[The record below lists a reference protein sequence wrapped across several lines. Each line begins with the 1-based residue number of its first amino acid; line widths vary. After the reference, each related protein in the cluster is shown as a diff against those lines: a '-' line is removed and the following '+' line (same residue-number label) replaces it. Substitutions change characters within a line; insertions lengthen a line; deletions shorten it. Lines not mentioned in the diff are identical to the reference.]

1 MPISSAARDYSRR
14 LQDSRAHQV
23 PKAQYDFSRFEAPS
37 GDRRKGEKAKTG
49 NLRVVETSAR
59 ELRNASARKW
69 FANITVMALI
79 VVPLAVLMLY
89 SQAVLATIN
98 EDIGVKN
105 DELNTLT
112 GEYTRLQ
119 TELEAKISLKNI
131 EEYAATTLGMT
142 KVGQDQV
149 QYVNVEQGESVTL
162 YSSSGE
168 SSLTERFRRW
178 ISKTFGH
185 NRAEA
190 EIG

>member
-37 GDRRKGEKAKTG
+37 GEKRKNEKNNPNA
-49 NLRVVETSAR
+49 LRVVETSAR
-59 ELRNASARKW
+59 ELRNASTRKW
-69 FANITVMALI
+69 LANIAVMALI
-79 VVPLAVLMLY
+79 K
-89 SQAVLATIN
+89 N
-98 EDIGVKN
+98 E
-105 DELNTLT
+105 ELNTLT

-131 EEYAATTLGMT
+131 EEYATTTLGMS

-168 SSLTERFRRW
+168 SSLMERFRRW

-185 NRAEA
+185 NRADA

>member
-37 GDRRKGEKAKTG
+37 GEQRKNGKTKP
-49 NLRVVETSAR
+49 NALRVVETST
-59 ELRNASARKW
+59 RKW
-69 FANITVMALI
+69 LANIAVMALI
-79 VVPLAVLMLY
+79 IVPLAVLMLY

-105 DELNTLT
+105 EELNTLT

-131 EEYAATTLGMT
+131 EEYATTTLGMS

-168 SSLTERFRRW
+168 SSLMERFRRW

-185 NRAEA
+185 NRADA